1 LPHRDCGA
9 RALVGRL
16 SYFLHNPQITAERY
30 YEPILR
36 HLRSA
41 FAGEAILLTL
51 DTSLLWDRLQDNAY
65 W

>member
-1 LPHRDCGA
+1 M
-9 RALVGRL
+9 GRL

-36 HLRSA
+36 HRLSA